1 MDERSNP
8 SYPIPADRMENVLG
22 YIQEH
27 GSVQIK
33 ELARQFH
40 VSEST
45 IRRDLD
51 ELALKGLLQR
61 THGGALA
68 PQKSMSE
75 RIYEE
80 KMSLQLEEKR
90 RIAQAATRYV
100 ETGDTIFLDSG
111 TTAYQLALCLTEKK
125 ELTIITHDL
134 YLAANVEFDPSV
146 TVVLTGGIKRA
157 DQKVLIGGMVEDFIS
172 GLRVDTAFLTADAV
186 SVDFGISNTGFFEVG
201 IKRNLIRAGKQVIL
215 LADHTKFGMAAP
227 VKVCELSEIDRIIT
241 DRNLLPEEQEN
252 LKTRGAKVELA

>member
-61 THGGALA
+61 THGGA
-68 PQKSMSE
+68 PTTSTWRPMW
-75 RIYEE
+75 
-80 KMSLQLEEKR
+80 SL
-90 RIAQAATRYV
+90 
-100 ETGDTIFLDSG
+100 
-111 TTAYQLALCLTEKK
+111 
-125 ELTIITHDL
+125 TH
-134 YLAANVEFDPSV
+134 
-146 TVVLTGGIKRA
+146 R
-157 DQKVLIGGMVEDFIS
+157 
-172 GLRVDTAFLTADAV
+172 LRW
-186 SVDFGISNTGFFEVG
+186 
-201 IKRNLIRAGKQVIL
+201 
-215 LADHTKFGMAAP
+215 
-227 VKVCELSEIDRIIT
+227 C
-241 DRNLLPEEQEN
+241 
-252 LKTRGAKVELA
+252 